1 MAYISVSN
9 TLVNGNVADAT
20 QVNTNFTE
28 ITGGLSDGTKDLN
41 MNNAAFGGTLGVT
54 GVSTFTGTADC
65 NGKLYTG
72 SDVHYEDPPIA
83 MYDAPKVAMVW
94 KDAATITLQAGIYFV
109 NQRALSLAVD
119 TDWSWTMD
127 DGGAGDVAST
137 WYYLYVYDNSG
148 TPAFVASATAPTA
161 KFNTGLSGAT
171 YDTNTYLG
179 AFYNDSGQDIDR
191 FVHNSGI
198 FMFMGAVGE
207 VTHNTDVFSAKTIR
221 IPATANYAYLHV
233 SAEDAASG
241 LHHGYVSADN
251 STDFTTIYA
260 GIVGAAGVRHT
271 LLMPIITAQTIYLRI
286 DGGANGADLVSARVT
301 GWIDKWI

>member
-20 QVNTNFTE
+20 QVNTNFTD

-41 MNNAAFGGTLGVT
+41 MNNAALGGTLGVT

-179 AFYNDSGQDIDR
+179 AFYNDAGQDIVS
-191 FVHNSGI
+191 FAHIGGVFYLSGATT
-198 FMFMGAVGE
+198 GAFQ
-207 VTHNTDVFSAKTIR
+207 VTHTGNTNITAKTINV
-221 IPATANYAYLHV
+221 PPTAVMYKARLTC
-233 SAEDAASG
+233 SE
-241 LHHGYVSADN
+241 
-251 STDFTTIYA
+251 ST
-260 GIVGAAGVRHT
+260 
-271 LLMPIITAQTIYLRI
+271 
-286 DGGANGADLVSARVT
+286 
-301 GWIDKWI
+301 